1 MSGQGPKVNSGN
13 NMSGKGPKV
22 NTGNSG
28 KPMATPIK
36 TDGNSGK
43 HADNRRTQVNNR
55 DAQSIQRDNGK
66 QANNYGT
73 QDHPT
78 FTF

>member
-1 MSGQGPKVNSGN
+1 MSGEGSKVNTGN

-22 NTGNSG
+22 NTGNIGSIN
-28 KPMATPIK
+28 PIK